1 MYNKDLDERRD
12 ADVYVQFPITAMRE
26 IKLLKLLNHENI
38 LRLSDMAVEHPSRQG
53 RSFYDEIYSPTCD

>member
-1 MYNKDLDERRD
+1 MYSEGLEERRD
-12 ADVYVQFPITAMRE
+12 ADEYLQFPITAMRE

-53 RSFYDEIYSPTCD
+53 RSFCDEVYSPTCD